1 MTSVLSNTMEKQIEA
16 ADKLVHSEFEP
27 NISLYSALF
36 ARATVR
42 PLGEFCRRFVWCKN
56 QGQVSEGETPSGFQL
71 NVSPF
76 APIFSRPFHPTAM
89 YNGMICFPLSAGVH
103 TMTSRKTKKRVDLSY
118 FTNNNALAKELGSVF
133 QGEPDTDDDDNFAGI
148 FYGNEGT
155 ETQFFVVVQAN
166 NCELSREV
174 YRMICDNEPESMNMV
189 RDCAEMR
196 KAQYEARMLIHSR
209 RIAQNN
215 TSALDEP
222 DRLVHENL
230 RRMQEQRKVDP
241 DNPPYT
247 TWKKLFIDNPRIY
260 EIEKAQE
267 HYRASI
273 VCRILKAAGLGPPSD
288 DVKTDEDVIQAIL
301 HNSNTI
307 KLSFNCVRQ
316 ADVKNP
322 VSDLIYLS
330 KLASVF
336 DVTKNGILV
345 RGACEGGVS
354 LALIQGLIENQTVAG
369 FPFIGVSIATGPVK
383 AGVMIDEHA
392 ADKSDSLIWSAED
405 SEHPLLS
412 RVNYRSRDSAE
423 WKEWEKQCGVSGKE
437 MRLMPIKVAV
447 TNPRQKGIGSIETIH
462 NITV

>member
-1 MTSVLSNTMEKQIEA
+1 MTSILSMSMEKQIEA
-16 ADKLVHSEFEP
+16 ASKLVHSEFEP
-27 NISLYSALF
+27 NISRYNELF

-56 QGQVSEGETPSGFQL
+56 QGQVSEGDTPSGFQL

-76 APIFSRPFHPTAM
+76 APVFARPFHPTAM
-89 YNGMICFPLSAGVH
+89 YNGMICFPLAAGAH
-103 TMTSRKTKKRVDLSY
+103 TMINRKTKKRVDLSH
-118 FTNNNALAKELGSVF
+118 FTNNSSLARELGSIF
-133 QGEPDTDDDDNFAGI
+133 KGGPATDDDDNFAGI

-155 ETQFFVVVQAN
+155 ETHFYVVVQAN
-166 NCELSREV
+166 DPELSREV
-174 YRMICDNEPESMNMV
+174 YRMVCDSEPASMDMV

-222 DRLVHENL
+222 DRLVNENL

-241 DNPPYT
+241 DNPPYI
-247 TWKKLFIDNPRIY
+247 TWKKLFVDNPRIY

-267 HYRASI
+267 YYRASI
-273 VCRILKAAGLGPPSD
+273 VCRILKAAGLGPPSND
-288 DVKTDEDVIQAIL
+288 AQNDEDVIQSIL
-301 HNSNTI
+301 HNSSTI

-316 ADVKNP
+316 TDVKNP

-330 KLASVF
+330 KLVSVF
-336 DVTKNGILV
+336 DVTQNGILV
-345 RGACEGGVS
+345 RGSCEGGVS
-354 LALIQGLIENQTVAG
+354 LALIPGLVEKPATSG

-383 AGVMIDEHA
+383 AGSMIDDNT
-392 ADKSDSLIWSAED
+392 ADKSDSLIWSAAET
-405 SEHPLLS
+405 EHPLLS
-412 RVNYRSRDSAE
+412 RVNYRSRDSTE
-423 WKEWEKQCGVSGKE
+423 WKAWEAQCGVSGKE
-437 MRLMPIKVAV
+437 IRLMPIKVAV
-447 TNPRQKGIGSIETIH
+447 TNPRQKGTGSIETIY